1 MLAHDV
7 AGRFPSVETIRAEVR
22 KARLTPATDAE
33 LRELD
38 KRMTEA
44 LANNAIEGITPDAEL
59 LALLAMLRDERV
71 GPRDYDRFY
80 DRYINEWIRAAR

>member
-33 LRELD
+33 LREID
-38 KRMTEA
+38 ERVTDA
-44 LANNAIEGITPDAEL
+44 LANNAIEGITPDGEL

-71 GPRDYDRFY
+71 GLRDYDRFY
-80 DRYINEWIRAAR
+80 DRYISVWIAAAR

>member
-22 KARLTPATDAE
+22 NARLTPATDAE

-38 KRMTEA
+38 ERVTEA
-44 LANNAIEGITPDAEL
+44 LANNAIEGITPDGEL
-59 LALLAMLRDERV
+59 LALLSMFREERV

-80 DRYINEWIRAAR
+80 DRYINEWMSAAR

>member
-33 LRELD
+33 LREID
-38 KRMTEA
+38 ERVTDA
-44 LANNAIEGITPDAEL
+44 LANNAIEGITPDGEL

-71 GPRDYDRFY
+71 GLRDYDRLY
-80 DRYINEWIRAAR
+80 DRYISVWIAAAR